1 MSATL
6 PAHLAGQSPAG
17 LVAGAR
23 VAQFELGSWKN
34 FVYLLLDEPSKKAA
48 LVDPQEDIDTPLRAL
63 EGAGYQLERVL
74 VTHTH
79 QDHVAGLP
87 KLLQRRP
94 DLPVHLHADDL
105 HRLKKA
111 ERAAVQP
118 VEDGQELRV
127 GGLRVISHHTPGHS
141 AGHVCWEVPD
151 LDPPLLLGG
160 DCVFIRDCGR
170 TDFEDGDDAAMFAS
184 LQRLK
189 KLPGATVLLP
199 GHHYKPE
206 VASTLAQELETSP
219 PFRCKTVEELKALP

>member
-1 MSATL
+1 MSGL
-6 PAHLAGQSPAG
+6 PAHLAGHAPAG

-34 FVYLLLDEPSKKAA
+34 FVYLLLDPTTRKAA
-48 LVDPQEDIDTPLRAL
+48 LVDPQEDLDTPLGAL
-63 EGAGYQLERVL
+63 EREGYELERVL

-79 QDHVAGLP
+79 FDHVAGLP
-87 KLLQRRP
+87 ELLRRRP
-94 DLPVHLHADDL
+94 GLPVHLHRDDL
-105 HRLKKA
+105 HRLRP
-111 ERAAVQP
+111 EHRASVQP
-118 VEDGQELRV
+118 VDDGGELRV
-127 GGLRVISHHTPGHS
+127 GALRVVARHTPGHS

-170 TDFEDGDDAAMFAS
+170 TDLETGDDEAMFAS

-189 KLPGATVLLP
+189 RLPPATVLLP

-219 PFRCKTVEELKALP
+219 PFRCQSVDELRALP